1 MGKERRLIQ
10 SIKRA
15 SDILG
20 LFIVEQKPMGITEFS
35 KRLGLPKTTIA
46 SIVQTLEAIGYLEKD
61 PASSRYRL
69 GPQIFQLGM
78 QCASS
83 MDVITTGRAWIER
96 LCFQFREPVNVG
108 TLVGD
113 KATIVMRIEPENH
126 FMVFPQAGPIIPLHS
141 TCIGKLLLAY
151 LEEVKR
157 ATILSGYL
165 FEKFT
170 DNTITSRAR
179 FTTELETVQSSGISF
194 DNQET
199 ITGMAGIGGPVFN
212 RAGVVVAAFAVTG
225 NALNIMRQREDI
237 IAAVRFTTHQISSQ
251 LGCLEYNH
259 TPLSASGGYASMR
272 RTDPNQT

>member
-20 LFIVEQKPMGITEFS
+20 LFIVEQKTLGITEFS

-61 PASSRYRL
+61 PNSGRYRL

-96 LCFQFREPVNVG
+96 LCFQFRVPVNVG

-113 KATIVMRIEPENH
+113 KATIIMRIEPENH
-126 FMVFPQAGPIIPLHS
+126 FMVFPQAGPMIPLHS
-141 TCIGKLLLAY
+141 TCIGKLLVAY
-151 LEEVKR
+151 MEEAKR
-157 ATILSGYL
+157 ANLLSEYV

-170 DNTITSRAR
+170 DNTISSHAQ
-179 FTTELETVQSSGISF
+179 FTDELETVRTTGISF

-199 ITGMAGIGGPVFN
+199 ITGMAGVGGPVFN
-212 RAGVVVAAFAVTG
+212 HAGDVVAAFAVTG
-225 NALNIMRQREDI
+225 NAEIIMRQREEI
-237 IAAVRFTTHQISSQ
+237 IAAVRFTTHRLSSQ
-251 LGCLEYNH
+251 LGFTE
-259 TPLSASGGYASMR
+259 
-272 RTDPNQT
+272 

>member
-20 LFIVEQKPMGITEFS
+20 LFIVEQKPLGITEFA
-35 KRLGLPKTTIA
+35 KRLGLAKTTIA

-61 PASSRYRL
+61 PASLRYRL

-78 QCASS
+78 KCASS

-126 FMVFPQAGPIIPLHS
+126 FMVFPQAGPMIPLHS
-141 TCIGKLLLAY
+141 TSIGKLLCAY
-151 LEEVKR
+151 MEESKR
-157 ATILSGYL
+157 TAILSGYA

-170 DNTITSRAR
+170 DNTLASKPA
-179 FTTELETVQSSGISF
+179 FMKELDKIRSSGISF
-194 DNQET
+194 DNQEM
-199 ITGMAGIGGPVFN
+199 ILGMAGIGGPVFN
-212 RAGVVVAAFAVTG
+212 HAGALVAAFAVTG
-225 NALNIMRQREDI
+225 NADNIMRQREDI
-237 IAAVRFTTHQISSQ
+237 IAAVRFTTHQLSSR
-251 LGCLEYNH
+251 LGY
-259 TPLSASGGYASMR
+259 SG
-272 RTDPNQT
+272 

>member
-20 LFIVEQKPMGITEFS
+20 LFIDEQKPLGITEFA
-35 KRLGLPKTTIA
+35 KRLGLPKTTIS

-61 PASSRYRL
+61 PASGRYRL

-78 QCASS
+78 KCASS
-83 MDVITTGRAWIER
+83 MDVITIGRAWIER

-108 TLVGD
+108 TIVGD

-141 TCIGKLLLAY
+141 TCIGKLVCAFV
-151 LEEVKR
+151 EESKR
-157 ATILSGYL
+157 TTILTGYT
-165 FEKFT
+165 FEKYT
-170 DNTITSRAR
+170 QNTIASKTPFLA
-179 FTTELETVQSSGISF
+179 ELEKVRAAGVGF

-199 ITGMAGIGGPVFN
+199 ILGMAGIGGPVFN
-212 RAGVVVAAFAVTG
+212 HAGAFVAAFAVTG
-225 NALNIMRQREDI
+225 NAENIMRQREDI

-251 LGCLEYNH
+251 LGY
-259 TPLSASGGYASMR
+259 SG
-272 RTDPNQT
+272 

>member
-20 LFIVEQKPMGITEFS
+20 LFIVEQKPLGITEFS
-35 KRLGLPKTTIA
+35 KRLGLAKTTIA

-61 PASSRYRL
+61 PSSGRYRL

-78 QCASS
+78 QCASNI
-83 MDVITTGRAWIER
+83 DVITTGRAWIER

-126 FMVFPQAGPIIPLHS
+126 FMVFPQAGPMIPLHS

-151 LEEVKR
+151 MEESR
-157 ATILSGYL
+157 RNALLSGYA
-165 FEKFT
+165 FDKFT
-170 DNTITSRAR
+170 GNTFTSKTR
-179 FTTELETVQSSGISF
+179 FSTELETVKATGIGF
-194 DNQET
+194 DREET
-199 ITGMAGIGGPVFN
+199 IPGMAGIGGPVFN
-212 RAGVVVAAFAVTG
+212 RAGAVVAAFAVTG
-225 NALNIMRQREDI
+225 NAENIMRQREDI
-237 IAAVRFTTHQISSQ
+237 IAAVRFTTYQISSQ
-251 LGCLEYNH
+251 LGYQ
-259 TPLSASGGYASMR
+259 G
-272 RTDPNQT
+272 

>member
-20 LFIVEQKPMGITEFS
+20 LFIVEQKPLGITEFS
-35 KRLGLPKTTIA
+35 KRLGLAKTTIA

-61 PASSRYRL
+61 PSSGRYRL

-78 QCASS
+78 QCASNI
-83 MDVITTGRAWIER
+83 DVITTGRAWIER

-126 FMVFPQAGPIIPLHS
+126 FMVFPQAGPMIPLHS

-151 LEEVKR
+151 MEESR
-157 ATILSGYL
+157 RNALLSGYA
-165 FEKFT
+165 FDKFT
-170 DNTITSRAR
+170 GNTFTSKTR
-179 FTTELETVQSSGISF
+179 FSTELETVK
-194 DNQET
+194 
-199 ITGMAGIGGPVFN
+199 A
-212 RAGVVVAAFAVTG
+212 
-225 NALNIMRQREDI
+225 
-237 IAAVRFTTHQISSQ
+237 
-251 LGCLEYNH
+251 
-259 TPLSASGGYASMR
+259 
-272 RTDPNQT
+272 

>member
-259 TPLSASGGYASMR
+259 TPLSASGGYASKR

>member
-151 LEEVKR
+151 LEEGKR

>member
-20 LFIVEQKPMGITEFS
+20 LFIVEQKPLGITEFA

-61 PASSRYRL
+61 PASGRYRL

-83 MDVITTGRAWIER
+83 IDVITTGRAWIER

-113 KATIVMRIEPENH
+113 KATILMRIEPENH

-141 TCIGKLLLAY
+141 TCIGKLLLAFMD
-151 LEEVKR
+151 ESRRKV
-157 ATILSGYL
+157 ILSGCAL
-165 FEKFT
+165 EKFT
-170 DNTITSRAR
+170 DHTVASKAQLLK
-179 FTTELETVQSSGISF
+179 ELEKVRALGIVF
-194 DNQET
+194 DDQET
-199 ITGMAGIGGPVFN
+199 IPGMAGIGGPVFN
-212 RAGVVVAAFAVTG
+212 HAGAVVAAFAVTG
-225 NALNIMRQREDI
+225 NAENISRQREDI

-251 LGCLEYNH
+251 LGF
-259 TPLSASGGYASMR
+259 PG
-272 RTDPNQT
+272 

>member
-20 LFIVEQKPMGITEFS
+20 LFIVEQKPLGITEFS

-46 SIVQTLEAIGYLEKD
+46 SIVQTLDALQFLEKD
-61 PASSRYRL
+61 PTSGRYRL

-96 LCFQFREPVNVG
+96 LCFQFRESVNVG

-126 FMVFPQAGPIIPLHS
+126 FMVFPHAGPIIPLHS
-141 TCIGKLLLAY
+141 TCIGKLLVAFM
-151 LEEVKR
+151 EETR
-157 ATILSGYL
+157 RTSILSEYV

-170 DNTITSRAR
+170 DNTISSEAQ
-179 FTTELETVQSSGISF
+179 FTAELETVRTTGIGF
-194 DNQET
+194 DKQET
-199 ITGMAGIGGPVFN
+199 IAGMAGIGGPVIN
-212 RAGVVVAAFAVTG
+212 HAGAVVAAFAVTG
-225 NALNIMRQREDI
+225 NAENIMRQREDI
-237 IAAVRFTTHQISSQ
+237 IAAVRFTTHRLSSQ
-251 LGCLEYNH
+251 LGFTE
-259 TPLSASGGYASMR
+259 
-272 RTDPNQT
+272 